1 MTVRYDSVQN
11 LPPLGGCNI
20 EGVLLLVRPSHIP
33 RTCKKYVANFSQPH
47 IRIWNSVSLTT
58 LCVIG
63 NGEFDGSICCL
74 SFSKADGGNYLC
86 AIDETSDHNI
96 SIWDWQKGER
106 GTKVTETK
114 VRSNQRWFRSMRGYR
129 FK

>member
-1 MTVRYDSVQN
+1 
-11 LPPLGGCNI
+11 
-20 EGVLLLVRPSHIP
+20 
-33 RTCKKYVANFSQPH
+33 
-47 IRIWNSVSLTT
+47 VSLTT
-58 LCVIG
+58 LSVIG

-96 SIWDWQKGER
+96 SIWDWQKSDR

-114 VRSNQRWFRSMRGYR
+114 VLNVAII
-129 FK
+129 

>member
-1 MTVRYDSVQN
+1 MYILRFN
-11 LPPLGGCNI
+11 RN
-20 EGVLLLVRPSHIP
+20 
-33 RTCKKYVANFSQPH
+33 NFSQPH
-47 IRIWNSVSLTT
+47 IRIWNSVSLAT

-106 GTKVTETK
+106 GTKITETK
-114 VRSNQRWFRSMRGYR
+114 VCFNSLIQLSQLISSRLNL
-129 FK
+129 

>member
-1 MTVRYDSVQN
+1 M
-11 LPPLGGCNI
+11 
-20 EGVLLLVRPSHIP
+20 
-33 RTCKKYVANFSQPH
+33 
-47 IRIWNSVSLTT
+47 SLTT
-58 LCVIG
+58 LSVIG

-96 SIWDWQKGER
+96 SIWDWQKSDR

-114 VRSNQRWFRSMRGYR
+114 VRDANMRQFDTHRNDAIKNSSTYVPIHNIANNHGSR
-129 FK
+129 IF